1 MITDITIG
9 IVTFKERRLLVQDLI
24 AKLRARF
31 PESVDIVLAI
41 NGNNE
46 ELMDEDYRQEML
58 NLAKSYKNIY
68 PIFCPEF
75 KSLSKLWNT
84 LAIFSKTDYNLI
96 LCDDTE
102 VLNNNI
108 YNDIMHVINSKTY
121 DFFTI
126 NYEFSHFVCTKKCLH
141 DIGYFDE
148 RLSAFGYE
156 DMDMHYRYIRKNNK
170 NIENVFING
179 IFNKATYHLKNDKI
193 ETFVHNKPKFCDEVV
208 KLMYVNDPNG
218 IVHPMDKTPI
228 TKLWEDIQQYPYEMF
243 ARNNRH
249 NVSKFEKV
257 IFDE

>member
-1 MITDITIG
+1 MNTDITIG
-9 IVTFKERRLLVQDLI
+9 IVTFKERKSLVQDLVY
-24 AKLRARF
+24 KLRKTF

-46 ELMDEDYRQEML
+46 ELMDENYRQEML
-58 NLAKSYKNIY
+58 DLAKSYKNIY

-84 LAIFSKTDYNLI
+84 LIIFSKTEYNLI

-102 VLNNNI
+102 IANPNI
-108 YNDIMHVINSKTY
+108 YNDIMSVINNNGY

-126 NYEFSHFVCTKKCLH
+126 NYEFSHFVCTKKCVH
-141 DIGYFDE
+141 GIGYFDE

-170 NIENVFING
+170 NIQNIFING
-179 IFNKATYHLKNDKI
+179 IYNKATYHLKNDKI

-228 TKLWEDIQQYPYEMF
+228 TKVWKDIQQYPYEMF

-249 NVSKFEKV
+249 NVAKFEKV
-257 IFDE
+257 VLDE

>member
-1 MITDITIG
+1 MNNLTVG
-9 IVTFKERRLLVQDLI
+9 IVTFKERRSLVQDLVQKI
-24 AKLRARF
+24 RSKF
-31 PESVDIVLAI
+31 PETVDIVLAI

-84 LAIFSKTDYNLI
+84 LVIFSKTDYNLI

-108 YNDIMHVINSKTY
+108 YNDIMSIINSKNY

-218 IVHPMDKTPI
+218 IVHPMDKVPI
-228 TKLWEDIQQYPYEMF
+228 TKLWKDIQQYPYEMF

>member
-1 MITDITIG
+1 MNNLTVG
-9 IVTFKERRLLVQDLI
+9 IVTFKERRSLVQDLVQKI
-24 AKLRARF
+24 RSKF
-31 PESVDIVLAI
+31 PETVDIVLAI

-84 LAIFSKTDYNLI
+84 LVIFSKTDYNLI

-102 VLNNNI
+102 ILNVNI
-108 YNDIMHVINSKTY
+108 YNDIMNVINSKNY

-156 DMDMHYRYIRKNNK
+156 DMDMHYRYIKKHNK
-170 NIENVFING
+170 NIQNIFING

-208 KLMYVNDPNG
+208 KLMYINDPNG
-218 IVHPMDKTPI
+218 IIHPMDKSPI
-228 TKLWEDIQQYPYEMF
+228 TKVWVDIQQYPYEMF
-243 ARNNRH
+243 ARNNKH

-257 IFDE
+257 ILDE